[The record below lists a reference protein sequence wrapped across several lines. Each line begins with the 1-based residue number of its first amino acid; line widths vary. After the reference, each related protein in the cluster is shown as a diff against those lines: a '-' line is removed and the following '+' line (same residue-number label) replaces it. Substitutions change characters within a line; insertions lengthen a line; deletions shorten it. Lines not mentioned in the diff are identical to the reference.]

1 MKFPLRKNINEQNG
15 YNRPK
20 EIVYPLKLPHH
31 NQDVEFVQAV
41 QDVREGEARPC
52 RARDGRGDQRAPGAA
67 AKVLAGNV

>member
-1 MKFPLRKNINEQNG
+1 MNNNEKKTVQTRFNSRLNISA
-15 YNRPK
+15 K
-20 EIVYPLKLPHH
+20 TSLPHQ

-41 QDVREGEARPC
+41 QDVGEGEARSC